1 MLDANW
7 LTIQH
12 TKETFVFVSTP
23 NETGKMK
30 KMRKQWK
37 RSRARQRRDWPVGT
51 TWVNWALKAQKET
64 IHALNCCC
72 LSTVPTDTH
81 THTHTHTNRW
91 RQKGANQDTKRA
103 GNVSRKAARW
113 IQTLHTHTHHSN
125 EKEKKKTFLTHTHT
139 HLYIHTR
146 RLDVCQQSIFFFFL
160 RAGCCGNRNVWC
172 ATSHPSRKIGNLL
185 LLPRLFSQFDFLP
198 LFWLLNKKRGKS
210 FFVIFLWRG
219 SSFKRERRNTGE
231 GQTTTTKCGSLF
243 FSPFFIIGCPVD
255 VVDVLASCY
264 LHNIGNRIWLE
275 TEIIYD
281 ILRKKEKRKRR
292 KMMII
297 IKRVFHAWKRKEK
310 EALKIEVQ
318 VGRGR
323 CLNNARDYTFK
334 KGAKTAHT
342 HTPNKIKMK
351 RKKNK

>member
-1 MLDANW
+1 MCLEKLPD
-7 LTIQH
+7 
-12 TKETFVFVSTP
+12 
-23 NETGKMK
+23 G
-30 KMRKQWK
+30 
-37 RSRARQRRDWPVGT
+37 SR
-51 TWVNWALKAQKET
+51 LY
-64 IHALNCCC
+64 
-72 LSTVPTDTH
+72 TH
-81 THTHTHTNRW
+81 THTTR
-91 RQKGANQDTKRA
+91 TKRKKKKRF
-103 GNVSRKAARW
+103 S
-113 IQTLHTHTHHSN
+113 HTHTHI
-125 EKEKKKTFLTHTHT
+125 
-139 HLYIHTR
+139 YIYTQ
-146 RLDVCQQSIFFFFL
+146 DGWMCANKVFFFFFL

-172 ATSHPSRKIGNLL
+172 ATSHPSRKIGNLLLL

-342 HTPNKIKMK
+342 HTHTK
-351 RKKNK
+351 